1 MSEPD
6 LSRALRWVFLK
17 LRRNVLSKFQ
27 EAGVPLNPPDAHM
40 LEMLEIEPGLSPQDL
55 ARLSGI
61 DKAYITRRVR
71 ELETHGLI
79 CRCRD
84 EQDQRRFRLYLN
96 PDGLQTMNRAQELIH
111 QCEEEMFAPLDPA
124 DRQTLATLLA
134 KCLKKADETPP
145 Q

>member
-1 MSEPD
+1 MSDPD
-6 LSRALRWVFLK
+6 LSSALRLVFLK
-17 LRRNVLSKFQ
+17 LRRNILSKFQ
-27 EAGVPLNPPDAHM
+27 EAGVPLNPPDAHI

-55 ARLSGI
+55 TRLSGI

-96 PDGLQTMNRAQELIH
+96 PNGLLAMTRAQELIH
-111 QCEEEMFAPLDPA
+111 LCEEDMFAPLDPA
-124 DRQTLATLLA
+124 NRQALAMLLG
-134 KCLKKADETPP
+134 KCLKKTDAPL

>member
-1 MSEPD
+1 MSDSD

-17 LRRNVLSKFQ
+17 LRRNILSKFH

-61 DKAYITRRVR
+61 DKAYITRRVC

-96 PDGLQTMNRAQELIH
+96 PDGLLAMARAQELIH
-111 QCEEEMFAPLDPA
+111 ECEEEMFAPLSPA
-124 DRQTLATLLA
+124 DRQALATLLG
-134 KCLKKADETPP
+134 KCLKKSDSPP